1 MTSATTWRHASVRAL
16 ALTTTL
22 ALAACSGSNPDNG
35 ASNGASSAGEYIAER
50 SSVDGVDTVRTVSGS
65 RWGGEGQLVEE
76 LSIGVDIGDEPYL
89 FGAITAAW
97 ATEDRIYIVDS
108 QVPAVRAFDLE
119 GKYLFDIGNQGQGP
133 GEYSRPVAMAV
144 TGDGRILVTDVQ
156 GGRLNIFDSEGNAV
170 DDWGLG
176 SPMAAMGL
184 EISYDA
190 EIFTRVLEMPDM
202 TKGGSFEVRMGMQAI
217 GPDGLVGEP
226 IFPPPIEYEPPTV
239 SIDMMGNSRQ
249 MAILPFTPSYEW
261 VMAPGGEMI
270 VGVGNEYRFEIH
282 APAGNTT
289 IVEKNWDRVAV
300 NPGEVAFRADMAV
313 SNFRRMAPDFQLDES
328 EVPAHKAAFT
338 GFRADCSGRV
348 WVVRQGPSRPDPDCT
363 EIGGSGAG
371 MRMMMLSAGPG
382 GGGGDV
388 RISTGGVGGGEEY
401 NGECWAN
408 TYVFDVFELATGEF
422 LGTVPAPEQGF
433 NIPLFVDGNTV
444 LASVTDAMGITRLK
458 KYRLVAD

>member
-1 MTSATTWRHASVRAL
+1 MNAVGTWSYAPVRAL
-16 ALTTTL
+16 ALATTL

-35 ASNGASSAGEYIAER
+35 ASNGQSSAGEYVAER
-50 SSVDGVDTVRTVSGS
+50 SAVDGVETVRTVSGS

-119 GKYLFDIGNQGQGP
+119 GNYLFDIGNQGQGP
-133 GEYSRPVAMAV
+133 GEYGQPVAMAV

-156 GGRLNIFDSEGNAV
+156 GGHLNIFDSEGNAV

-202 TKGGSFEVRMGMQAI
+202 TSGVSFEVRMGMQAV

-239 SIDMMGNSRQ
+239 AVDIMGNSRQ

-282 APAGNTT
+282 TPAGSTM
-289 IVEKNWDRVAV
+289 IVEKNWDPVAV
-300 NPGEVAFRADMAV
+300 DPGEVAFRADMAV

-328 EVPAHKAAFT
+328 KVPAHKAAFT
-338 GFRADCSGRV
+338 RFRADRSGRV

-363 EIGGSGAG
+363 EIGGSSTG
-371 MRMMMLSAGPG
+371 MRMMISAG

-388 RISTGGVGGGEEY
+388 RISTGGMGGDEEY
-401 NGECWAN
+401 DGECWAN
-408 TYVFDVFELATGEF
+408 TYLFDVFELTTGEF
-422 LGTVPAPEQGF
+422 LGTLPAPEQGF
-433 NIPLFVDGNTV
+433 NIPLFVDGDTV
-444 LASVTDAMGITRLK
+444 LASVTDTLGITRLK
-458 KYRLVAD
+458 KYRLVTD